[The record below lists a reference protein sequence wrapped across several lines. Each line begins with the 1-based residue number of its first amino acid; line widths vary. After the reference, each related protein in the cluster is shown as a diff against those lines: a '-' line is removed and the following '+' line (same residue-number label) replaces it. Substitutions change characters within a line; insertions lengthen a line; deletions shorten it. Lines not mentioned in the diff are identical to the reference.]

1 MAFERIGIRPAE
13 ILLPAPSV
21 NPETWACI
29 ACDQYT
35 SEPEYWQKA
44 YETAGD
50 APSAL
55 RLILPEYD
63 LKHGE
68 ERIPAIHAA
77 MADYLAKG
85 LLVPA
90 VENGFVLCERS
101 VPGGSRLGLVCTVDL
116 EQYSFEKG
124 SLPLIRPTEQT
135 IASRLPPRLVIRR
148 GAPVE
153 LTHIMILIDDPDR
166 TVLEPLRAQEDSL
179 RKLYDFDLMM
189 NGGHLRGWAVEGEAG
204 LGHVDSSL
212 NALLDTLGENPL
224 LLAVGDGNHSLATA
238 KAYWNEIRETLP
250 EADRENH
257 PARYALCEIVNI
269 HDTALLFEPIH
280 RVLTGVKPV
289 EVLAAWRDYAAAR
302 GMTLTSGGE
311 GHTFTVV
318 SAGGEAQVDNAM
330 NRLLDALGADP
341 LLLAVGDG
349 NHSLATAKAYWNELR
364 EGLSEA
370 ERENHPAR
378 FALCEI
384 VNIHDEALLFEPI
397 HRVVT
402 GTGAESLLADWQ
414 AYAAA
419 RGMTLDAAE
428 GHAFTVVSADGDTAV
443 TVGNPE
449 GAIPCETVQ
458 KFLDDFLARHP
469 GAEIDYIHGE
479 QSLRTL
485 ASAPGA
491 VGFLLPEID
500 KKSFFSD
507 VKKLGVL
514 PRKTFSMGE
523 ADEKRFY
530 MEAKEI

>member
-1 MAFERIGIRPAE
+1 MSFDRIGIRPAR
-13 ILLPAPSV
+13 ILLPAPGV
-21 NPETWACI
+21 KPETWACI

-35 SEPEYWQKA
+35 SEPAYWNKA
-44 YETAGD
+44 YDFAGD

-55 RLILPEYD
+55 RLILPEYN
-63 LKHGE
+63 LKHSE
-68 ERIPAIHAA
+68 ALIPAIHDA
-77 MADYLAKG
+77 MAQYLREG

-90 VENGFVLCERS
+90 VDPGFVLCERT
-101 VPGGSRLGLVCTVDL
+101 VPAGRRLGLVCAVDL

-124 SLPLIRPTEQT
+124 TLPLVRPTEQT

-166 TVLEPLRAQEDSL
+166 TVLEPLRTKKDAL

-189 NGGHLRGWAVEGEAG
+189 NGGHLAGWAVDREED
-204 LGHVDSSL
+204 LRHVDTSL
-212 NALLDTLGENPL
+212 NCLLD
-224 LLAVGDGNHSLATA
+224 S
-238 KAYWNEIRETLP
+238 
-250 EADRENH
+250 
-257 PARYALCEIVNI
+257 
-269 HDTALLFEPIH
+269 
-280 RVLTGVKPV
+280 
-289 EVLAAWRDYAAAR
+289 
-302 GMTLTSGGE
+302 
-311 GHTFTVV
+311 
-318 SAGGEAQVDNAM
+318 
-330 NRLLDALGADP
+330 LGADP

-349 NHSLATAKAYWNELR
+349 NHSLATAKAYWNEIR
-364 EGLSEA
+364 ASVPESERA
-370 ERENHPAR
+370 SHPAR

-402 GTGAESLLADWQ
+402 GASRQEMIAAWRD
-414 AYAAA
+414 YAAA
-419 RGMTLDAAE
+419 RGMTLSSGGP
-428 GHAFTVVSADGDTAV
+428 GHHFTAVAADGEESV

-449 GAIPCETVQ
+449 GAIPCETIQ
-458 KFLDDFLARHP
+458 KFLDDFLAAHP
-469 GAEIDYIHGE
+469 EAEIDFIHGE

-485 ASAPGA
+485 AQAPGS

-500 KKSFFSD
+500 KRSFFAD
-507 VKKLGVL
+507 VRRLGVL

>member
-1 MAFERIGIRPAE
+1 MSFDRVALRPAR

-21 NPETWACI
+21 PRETWACI

-35 SEPEYWQKA
+35 SEPEYWRKA
-44 YETAGD
+44 FETAGD

-55 RLILPEYD
+55 RLILPEVY
-63 LKHGE
+63 LKDSAA
-68 ERIPAIHAA
+68 RIPVIHAA
-77 MADYLAKG
+77 MAQYLKDG
-85 LLVPA
+85 LLAPA
-90 VENGFVLCERS
+90 VDPGFILCERT
-101 VPGGSRLGLVCTVDL
+101 VPSGTRLGLVCAVDL

-124 SLPLIRPTEQT
+124 SLPLVRPTEQT

-166 TVLEPLRAQEDSL
+166 TVLEPLQARKDSL

-189 NGGHLRGWAVEGEAG
+189 NGGHLKGWAVDSAEDLAR
-204 LGHVDSSL
+204 VDS
-212 NALLDTLGENPL
+212 
-224 LLAVGDGNHSLATA
+224 
-238 KAYWNEIRETLP
+238 
-250 EADRENH
+250 
-257 PARYALCEIVNI
+257 
-269 HDTALLFEPIH
+269 
-280 RVLTGVKPV
+280 
-289 EVLAAWRDYAAAR
+289 
-302 GMTLTSGGE
+302 
-311 GHTFTVV
+311 
-318 SAGGEAQVDNAM
+318 AM

-469 GAEIDYIHGE
+469 KAEIDYIHGE

-485 ASAPGA
+485 AAAPGA

>member
-1 MAFERIGIRPAE
+1 MSFERIGIRPAR

-21 NPETWACI
+21 PRETWACI

-35 SEPEYWQKA
+35 SEPAYWEKA
-44 YETAGD
+44 FDTAGS

-55 RLILPEYD
+55 RLILPEVW
-63 LKHGE
+63 LKE
-68 ERIPAIHAA
+68 SERRIPEIHDT
-77 MADYLAKG
+77 MARYLREG
-85 LLVPA
+85 LLVPG
-90 VENGFVLCERS
+90 VDPGFVLCERT
-101 VPGGSRLGLVCTVDL
+101 VPSGTRLGLVCAVDL

-124 SLPLIRPTEQT
+124 SLPLVRPTEQT

-148 GAPVE
+148 GAPIE
-153 LTHIMILIDDPDR
+153 LTHIMILIDDPER
-166 TVLEPLRAQEDSL
+166 TVLEPLQARKDSL

-189 NGGHLRGWAVEGEAG
+189 NGGHLKGWAVDQAADLEA
-204 LGHVDSSL
+204 VD
-212 NALLDTLGENPL
+212 A
-224 LLAVGDGNHSLATA
+224 
-238 KAYWNEIRETLP
+238 
-250 EADRENH
+250 
-257 PARYALCEIVNI
+257 
-269 HDTALLFEPIH
+269 
-280 RVLTGVKPV
+280 
-289 EVLAAWRDYAAAR
+289 
-302 GMTLTSGGE
+302 
-311 GHTFTVV
+311 
-318 SAGGEAQVDNAM
+318 AM

-349 NHSLATAKAYWNELR
+349 NHSLATAKAYWNELK
-364 EGLSEA
+364 ENLSEA
-370 ERENHPAR
+370 ERANHPAR

-402 GTGAESLLADWQ
+402 GTDAASLLADWQ

-428 GHAFTVVSADGDTAV
+428 GHRFTVVSAEGDRTV
-443 TVGNPE
+443 TVGSPE

-469 GAEIDYIHGE
+469 EAEIDYIHGE
-479 QSLRTL
+479 QSLRAL
-485 ASAPGA
+485 AKAPGA

-500 KKSFFSD
+500 KRSFFSD

>member
-1 MAFERIGIRPAE
+1 MSFDRVGIRPAR
-13 ILLPAPSV
+13 ILLPAPAV
-21 NPETWACI
+21 PRETWACI

-44 YETAGD
+44 FDRIGD

-55 RLILPEYD
+55 RLILPEVY
-63 LKHGE
+63 LKE
-68 ERIPAIHAA
+68 SAQRIPAIHAA
-77 MADYLAKG
+77 MASYLKEG
-85 LLVPA
+85 LLVPG
-90 VENGFVLCERS
+90 VDPGFVLCERT
-101 VPGGSRLGLVCTVDL
+101 VPSGTRLGLVCAVDL

-153 LTHIMILIDDPDR
+153 LTHIMILIDDPER
-166 TVLEPLRAQEDSL
+166 TVLEPLRAKKDSL
-179 RKLYDFDLMM
+179 RKLYDFDLML
-189 NGGHLRGWAVEGEAG
+189 GGGRLKGWAVDQAAD
-204 LGHVDSSL
+204 LAHV
-212 NALLDTLGENPL
+212 
-224 LLAVGDGNHSLATA
+224 
-238 KAYWNEIRETLP
+238 
-250 EADRENH
+250 
-257 PARYALCEIVNI
+257 
-269 HDTALLFEPIH
+269 DTAL
-280 RVLTGVKPV
+280 
-289 EVLAAWRDYAAAR
+289 
-302 GMTLTSGGE
+302 
-311 GHTFTVV
+311 
-318 SAGGEAQVDNAM
+318 
-330 NRLLDALGADP
+330 NRLLDSLGENP

-402 GTGAESLLADWQ
+402 GTDPDALLSAWQ
-414 AYAAA
+414 DYAAA

-428 GHAFTVVSADGDTAV
+428 GHRFTVVSAGGDRTV

-458 KFLDDFLARHP
+458 KFLDDFLLRHP
-469 GAEIDYIHGE
+469 EAEIDFIHGE

-485 ASAPGA
+485 ANAPGA

-500 KKSFFSD
+500 KNSFFSD

>member
-1 MAFERIGIRPAE
+1 MSFDRVALRPAR

-21 NPETWACI
+21 PRETWACI

-35 SEPEYWQKA
+35 SEPEYWRKA
-44 YETAGD
+44 FETAGD

-55 RLILPEYD
+55 RLILPEVY
-63 LKHGE
+63 LKE
-68 ERIPAIHAA
+68 SAARIPVIHDI
-77 MADYLAKG
+77 MARYLREG
-85 LLVPA
+85 LLTPA
-90 VENGFVLCERS
+90 VDPGFILCERT
-101 VPGGSRLGLVCTVDL
+101 VPSGTRLGLICAVDL

-124 SLPLIRPTEQT
+124 SLPLVRPTEQT

-153 LTHIMILIDDPDR
+153 LTHIMVLIDDPDR
-166 TVLEPLRAQEDSL
+166 TVLEPLQAKKDSL

-189 NGGHLRGWAVEGEAG
+189 NGGHLKGWAVDQAADLEA
-204 LGHVDSSL
+204 VDS
-212 NALLDTLGENPL
+212 
-224 LLAVGDGNHSLATA
+224 
-238 KAYWNEIRETLP
+238 
-250 EADRENH
+250 
-257 PARYALCEIVNI
+257 
-269 HDTALLFEPIH
+269 
-280 RVLTGVKPV
+280 
-289 EVLAAWRDYAAAR
+289 
-302 GMTLTSGGE
+302 
-311 GHTFTVV
+311 
-318 SAGGEAQVDNAM
+318 AM

-349 NHSLATAKAYWNELR
+349 NHSLATAKAYWNELK
-364 EGLSEA
+364 ENLSEA

-402 GTGAESLLADWQ
+402 GTDAESLLADWQ

-419 RGMTLDAAE
+419 RGMTLGAAE
-428 GHAFTVVSADGDTAV
+428 GHSFTVVSAGGDTAV

-449 GAIPCETVQ
+449 GAIPCETIQ

>member
-1 MAFERIGIRPAE
+1 MSFEHIGIRPAR
-13 ILLPAPSV
+13 ILLPAPGV
-21 NPETWACI
+21 KHETWACI

-35 SEPEYWQKA
+35 SEPAYWEKA
-44 YETAGD
+44 YACAGD

-55 RLILPEYD
+55 RLILPEVN
-63 LKHGE
+63 LRESEKL
-68 ERIPAIHAA
+68 IPGIHAA
-77 MADYLAKG
+77 MARYLEEG

-90 VENGFVLCERS
+90 VDPGFILCERT
-101 VPGGSRLGLVCTVDL
+101 VPSGTRLGLVCTVDL

-124 SLPLIRPTEQT
+124 SLPLVRPTEQT

-166 TVLEPLRAQEDSL
+166 TVLEPLQAKKDAL
-179 RKLYDFDLMM
+179 RNLYDFDLMM
-189 NGGHLRGWAVEGEAG
+189 NGGRLKGWAVDSAED
-204 LGHVDSSL
+204 LGHVDRSL
-212 NALLDTLGENPL
+212 NALL
-224 LLAVGDGNHSLATA
+224 A
-238 KAYWNEIRETLP
+238 K
-250 EADRENH
+250 
-257 PARYALCEIVNI
+257 
-269 HDTALLFEPIH
+269 
-280 RVLTGVKPV
+280 
-289 EVLAAWRDYAAAR
+289 
-302 GMTLTSGGE
+302 
-311 GHTFTVV
+311 
-318 SAGGEAQVDNAM
+318 
-330 NRLLDALGADP
+330 LGADP

-349 NHSLATAKAYWNELR
+349 NHSLATAKAYWNEIR
-364 EGLSEA
+364 EGLSAE

-397 HRVVT
+397 HRIVT
-402 GTGAESLLADWQ
+402 GTSPAELLADWQ

-428 GHAFTVVSADGDTAV
+428 GHRFTVVSAGGDRIV

-449 GAIPCETVQ
+449 GAIPCETIQ
-458 KFLDDFLARHP
+458 KFLDDFLSRHP
-469 GAEIDYIHGE
+469 EAEIDYIHGE
-479 QSLRTL
+479 QSLRAL
-485 ASAPGA
+485 AAAPGA
-491 VGFLLPEID
+491 VGFLLPDID
-500 KKSFFSD
+500 KNSFFSD